1 MLESGRTRI
10 ATRMSL
16 KTTANDFRAGSAKGR
31 AAVDNREGR
40 YEKRSMA
47 AVDDGWLGTLDDE
60 PIRLATTLTEET
72 ARSLVQRNDSPDNGP
87 DATINP
93 YRGCEHGCIYC
104 YARPS
109 HSYLG
114 LSPGLDFETRLF
126 AKGNAVEL
134 LRGEL
139 SRPGYR
145 PVPVMLGA
153 NTDAYQPVERQRR
166 LTRGILE
173 VLAETRHPVHI
184 VSKNAL
190 VERDI
195 DLLADMAGDRL
206 AMVTMSVTTLDTGI
220 SRRMEPRASAP
231 ARRIEA
237 IRRLA
242 AAGIPAGVN
251 VAPVVPFL
259 TDSELET
266 ILAAA
271 ADAGATHAAY
281 VLLRLPWEVA
291 PLFRD
296 WLAEHFPLKADHVM
310 SRMRQMRGGRD
321 YDPDFGTR
329 MRGTGA
335 YAQLLAQRFHKA
347 CARLGLG
354 HRRFPELD
362 TTRFRRP
369 AGPQLPLF

>member
-1 MLESGRTRI
+1 M
-10 ATRMSL
+10 AL
-16 KTTANDFRAGSAKGR
+16 KTTANDFRQGPRNGR
-31 AAVDNREGR
+31 GATGNREGR
-40 YEKRSMA
+40 FEARSVEV
-47 AVDDGWLGTLDDE
+47 VDDGWYGQDDGE
-60 PIRLATTLTEET
+60 PARLATTLTEEA
-72 ARSLVQRNDSPDNGP
+72 ARSLIQYNDSPDNGP

-104 YARPS
+104 YARPT

-134 LRGEL
+134 LREEL
-139 SRPGYR
+139 ARPGYR

-153 NTDAYQPVERQRR
+153 NTDAYQPVERRRR

-184 VSKNAL
+184 VTKNAL

-195 DLLADMAGDRL
+195 DLLADMARDRL
-206 AMVTMSVTTLDTGI
+206 VSVSISVTTLDTGI
-220 SRRMEPRASAP
+220 SRHMEPRTSAP

-237 IRRLA
+237 IRRLGR
-242 AAGIPAGVN
+242 AGIPVGVN

-259 TDSELET
+259 TDSELEA

-271 ADAGATHAAY
+271 AGAGASCAAW

-296 WLAEHFPLKADHVM
+296 WLEARFPLKAAHVM
-310 SRMRQMRGGRD
+310 SRMQQMRDGRD
-321 YDPDFGTR
+321 YEASFGTR
-329 MRGTGA
+329 MRGTGP
-335 YAQLLAQRFHKA
+335 YAKLLAQRFTAA
-347 CARLGLG
+347 CRRLGLST
-354 HRRFPELD
+354 RPPALD
-362 TTRFRRP
+362 CSRFRP
-369 AGPQLPLF
+369 PSGPQLHLF